1 MIKKLLF
8 PVVYLVANALSAQV
22 CGNLN
27 FEAGNLGGWTLTSG
41 FNSDPFL
48 MTGCCI
54 TVGSSAATV
63 VTTPYADPLLITLP
77 TSPFGG
83 TKVARI
89 GDGTNNVWVTRA
101 EYTMAVTGNILQ
113 YAIAPFAFNPSN
125 HTCNIQNYN
134 TVRVKDQS
142 LTPFHTNQ
150 FIASGTT
157 GTCTPLSNV
166 YTYSASFTAFGCWS
180 TYSVN
185 VGPYIGQ
192 TITVE
197 VTSGACTGAGHWAYC
212 YFDAV
217 CSAITPTMLP
227 CGIAAGINPFVAQ
240 NEISL
245 WPNPVLNTLHL
256 NLNSNSENSQFVVY
270 DLLGNEVMKQNELK
284 EINSFNT
291 SNLSQGAYIYKVIM
305 DNKTAKAGKFIKE

>member
-8 PVVYLVANALSAQV
+8 PVVYLAANALSAQV

-41 FNSDPFL
+41 YNSDPFL
-48 MTGCCI
+48 MTGCCL
-54 TVGSSAATV
+54 TAGSSAASV
-63 VTTPYADPLLITLP
+63 ITTPYADPLLLSLP
-77 TSPFGG
+77 ASPFGG

-89 GDGTNNVWVTRA
+89 GDGTTVVWTTRA
-101 EYTMAVTGNILQ
+101 EYTFAVTGNILQ
-113 YAIAPFAFNPSN
+113 FAIAPFAFNPAN
-125 HTCNIQNYN
+125 HTCITQSYN
-134 TVRVKDQS
+134 NVRVKDNTG
-142 LTPFHTNQ
+142 TPFYSNQ
-150 FIASGTT
+150 FIPSGTT
-157 GTCTPLSNV
+157 GTCSTGSAA
-166 YTYSASFTAFGCWS
+166 YTYSASLTAFGCWS

-185 VGPYIGQ
+185 IGPYLGT

-197 VTSGACTGAGHWAYC
+197 VTSSACTGGGHWAYC

-227 CGIAAGINPFVAQ
+227 CGIAAGINPLAVQ

-245 WPNPVLNTLHL
+245 WPNPVSNTLHL
-256 NLNSNSENSQFVVY
+256 NLNSNSDNSQFVVY